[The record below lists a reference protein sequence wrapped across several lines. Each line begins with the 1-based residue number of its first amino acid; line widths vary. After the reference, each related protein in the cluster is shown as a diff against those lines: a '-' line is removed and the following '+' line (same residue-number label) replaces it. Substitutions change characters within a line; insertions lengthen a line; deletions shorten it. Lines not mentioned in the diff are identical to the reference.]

1 MQLPLLHILGSRQ
14 DKNLKLATISPLDSW
29 IWMLIPIIFFP
40 TSSNIDVWLVKYT
53 PATARYCHYLS
64 TGITAATINPI
75 ACVKHKMSGVCLG
88 REKRERTVL
97 LFSIYRKLKKKSEM
111 RQSKEFFWFLC
122 LWNEVLRLCCFRKKI
137 LLIKQKAGGIEKHSG
152 CLCWEAF

>member
-14 DKNLKLATISPLDSW
+14 DKNLKLATMSPLDSW

-40 TSSNIDVWLVKYT
+40 MSSNIDVWLVKYT

-97 LFSIYRKLKKKSEM
+97 LFSIYRKLKKKVKWDSQKNFFSSYVYEMKYWDCVVSEK
-111 RQSKEFFWFLC
+111 RSYWLSK
-122 LWNEVLRLCCFRKKI
+122 
-137 LLIKQKAGGIEKHSG
+137 KQVE
-152 CLCWEAF
+152 

>member
-97 LFSIYRKLKKKSEM
+97 LFSIYRKLKKK
-111 RQSKEFFWFLC
+111 
-122 LWNEVLRLCCFRKKI
+122 WNETVKRIFLVLMSMKWSIEIVLFQKKD
-137 LLIKQKAGGIEKHSG
+137 LID
-152 CLCWEAF
+152 